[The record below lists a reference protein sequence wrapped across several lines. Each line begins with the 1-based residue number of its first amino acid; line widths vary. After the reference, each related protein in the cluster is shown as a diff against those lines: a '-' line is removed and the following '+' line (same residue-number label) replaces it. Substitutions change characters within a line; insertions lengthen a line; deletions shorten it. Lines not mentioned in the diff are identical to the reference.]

1 MVYSISEVA
10 EQTGF
15 SAHTLRYY
23 EKIGLL
29 SSPTRLGGKRLYT
42 AEEVRLLQFMKV
54 LKNTGMSLENIQ
66 EFLVDGCLL
75 ENKDAEQDRSKK
87 VQKRKNIL
95 EKHLLTL
102 EQQKRELEMVIQL
115 TEEKL
120 ATYQD
125 MLEEEQNEKR

>member
-1 MVYSISEVA
+1 MYSISEVA
-10 EQTGF
+10 QQTGF
-15 SAHTLRYY
+15 TAHTLRYY

-29 SSPTRLGGKRLYT
+29 SSPARQGGKRLYT
-42 AEEVRLLQFMKV
+42 AGEIRLLQFMKV
-54 LKNTGMSLENIQ
+54 LKHTGMSLEDIQ

-75 ENKDAEQDRSKK
+75 EKSSESEQERNMK
-87 VQKRKNIL
+87 VRKRKNIL

-120 ATYQD
+120 TAYRD
-125 MLEEEQNEKR
+125 LLEEGSDEKR